1 MTGFQSPNDSLDSL
15 DDSNGSANSNKRKIS
30 PLKRLLLE
38 GLLVIAIAFPLAWGL
53 HTFVT
58 QVYAVS
64 GHSMEPTLHDGERV
78 VVDKIRPVLGD
89 LERGDLI
96 IFASPEDPSKNLIK
110 RIIAVAGD
118 EVELVGD
125 QVLINGVALQE
136 DYIHRTLF
144 PNRPGE
150 VTVVKPGHL
159 FMLGDN
165 RPQSR
170 DSRQFGIIPV
180 ESIRGKVLMRLWP
193 LDEFTVF

>member
-1 MTGFQSPNDSLDSL
+1 VTGFQSPNDPLDSL
-15 DDSNGSANSNKRKIS
+15 DDSNAESNSQKRRFS
-30 PLKRLLLE
+30 PLKRLLIE
-38 GLLVIAIAFPLAWGL
+38 GLLVLAIAFPLALGL

-78 VVDKIRPVLGD
+78 VVDKIRPALGE
-89 LERGDLI
+89 LQRGDLV
-96 IFASPEDPSKNLIK
+96 IFVSPEDPSKNLIK
-110 RIIAVAGD
+110 RIIAIAGD
-118 EVELVGD
+118 EVELIGD
-125 QVLINGVALQE
+125 QVLINGVPLQE

-144 PNRPGE
+144 PDRPGE

-170 DSRQFGIIPV
+170 DSRQFGIIPI

-193 LDEFTVF
+193 LDEFTIF